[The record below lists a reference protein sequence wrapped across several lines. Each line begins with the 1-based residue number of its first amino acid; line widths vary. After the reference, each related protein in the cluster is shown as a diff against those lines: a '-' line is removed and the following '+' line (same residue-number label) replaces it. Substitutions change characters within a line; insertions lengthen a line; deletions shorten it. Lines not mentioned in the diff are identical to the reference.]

1 MPPDDLV
8 EQYRRELTGY
18 CYRMLGSSFEAEDAV
33 QETLL
38 RAWRANESLE
48 DPAALRGWL
57 YRIATNVCMTML
69 DGRRR
74 RALPMDLGS
83 PSSATSPLGAPLA
96 DETWIQPMPDSRS
109 LDGDADPAELVVAR
123 ESLRLAFVAALQ
135 HLQPRQR
142 ATLILRDVL
151 KWKAAEVAKLLDTS
165 TISVNGLLRRA
176 RAALGSFD
184 PMASQDVEPTERD
197 RELLDRYV
205 DAFERYDIAA
215 LVSLL
220 REDAVFAM
228 PPFALWLRGR
238 TDVRHFLLTHQHGY
252 ATLVPIESNA
262 SPAYAVYHFVP
273 STGRSEAF
281 GIQVLE
287 LTTSGISTVQT
298 FLEPGLFSLF
308 GLPPEIPVGGR

>member
-1 MPPDDLV
+1 LSPDDLL

-38 RAWRANESLE
+38 RAWRASESLE
-48 DPAALRGWL
+48 DPAALRAWL

-83 PSSATSPLGAPLA
+83 PSPPTSPLGAPLA
-96 DETWIQPMPDSRS
+96 DEIWIQPMPDSRS

-135 HLQPRQR
+135 HLPPRQR
-142 ATLILRDVL
+142 AALILRDVL
-151 KWKAAEVAKLLDTS
+151 KWKAAEVAELLDTS
-165 TISVNGLLRRA
+165 TVSVNGLLHRA
-176 RAALGSFD
+176 RAALASLD
-184 PMASQDVEPTERD
+184 PTASRRVEPAERE

-220 REDAVFAM
+220 RDDAVFAM

-238 TDVRHFLLTHQHGY
+238 IDVRHFLLTHQHN
-252 ATLVPIESNA
+252 ATLVPVESNA
-262 SPAYAVYHFVP
+262 SPAYAIYHLNP

-287 LTTSGISTVQT
+287 LTTSGISTLQN

-308 GLPPEIPVGGR
+308 GLPTEIPVGGR